1 MAHVQ
6 LLLGLPVSGKTAR
19 CLSEYARRLTAARD
33 SGPAGNTLWLAPA
46 REARQTVLERL
57 LPLVGGV
64 AFQPNVLTFDRF
76 ADRVLMETNHDGRAI
91 PGSAR
96 RLIVRHLIQ
105 DLASQRKLTYFE
117 RIAGTEGFLDVV
129 IGFIAELKRAE
140 IWPDAFLS
148 ACRGRFRSHP
158 RDAELGMIYEQY
170 QNVLLEK
177 KWYDAEGRFWLARTA
192 MQNSTTGFW
201 RNLSLVVVDGFS
213 DFTRTQQEMLEQL
226 AMGSEMLVTLPLEAP
241 VKRRELFAKP
251 ASVLAQLMEM
261 FSRVSPAE
269 TMICSSEKLNRPA
282 GLAQIH
288 ERLFENPRDVSRS
301 SHSDGLEIIAA
312 KGDQSEKVAVA
323 LRVKQLLANNVSPN
337 DIIVGLRSAAV
348 SGQAWFQYLSS
359 AGIPVWC
366 ESPAPWSRS
375 PYLKALFSVLQL
387 ETENWPFE
395 RVQGVLNSS
404 YFRPQ
409 LPGVAWNHADSPRR
423 ITGWLRRLKL
433 HSNRTAML
441 KGLAR
446 RRDRVAA
453 DDAEEDRSDLQLA
466 LQTLTE
472 LSDTL
477 ELVRKP
483 RDLSGWA
490 DALATVTSRLG
501 MAAGAESDLEDADRL
516 QRLLRAAAPIEAE
529 LSETP
534 TKRTL
539 AEFLVLLRDVVQT
552 DPPAQDARPFG
563 RVRIVGSEML
573 RHLQPSHAFLVEMT
587 EDAFPNQRSEDCLY
601 SDAQRLEL
609 YQDGLALS
617 HRELHQ
623 REEMLLFYQAVTR
636 AGKYLTL
643 SYSQVNSQGHEVY
656 PSPYVTAICEL
667 FDPAIKPPSEG
678 RLDPLPDIQQI
689 LTPTDLRL
697 AAVSEA
703 RHKSPGWWR
712 HLLAEPS
719 TSATARN
726 VLAAAHTAVQRF
738 HTKGF
743 TSYEGRLTAARNLAD
758 VAHRFG
764 SDRQFSATELESFA
778 QCPFRFWLSDVL
790 ELEPLAPPE
799 IATDYAGRGNLVH
812 DVLAKLAE
820 KTPSEPSAVTERF
833 RELVAERLQRQ
844 ITDND
849 LQQALLRV
857 EQDLLNRWAEAFGT
871 QHADYLD
878 KTTETKLTAVRT
890 LNEVPFGVARDADA
904 ADPQQRFPALVLG
917 TKEEAIRIGGRIDRI
932 DIGEQAGRTVFTLID
947 YKTGRR
953 PDFSTAKVETGQALQ
968 LALYTLAVLRLGI
981 AGPDAVP
988 LWMGY
993 WAVKGTGFTPSGGK
1007 KWPAL
1012 EQAVLSALETTLA
1025 EIVPQL
1031 VSRIRAGEFVV
1042 ENDDDACTGHC
1053 AYHTVCRVNQIR
1065 PLADRL
1071 EKHRPPLIQS
1081 APVGD

>member
-6 LLLGLPVSGKTAR
+6 LLLGLPASGKTTR
-19 CLSEYARRLTAARD
+19 CLSAYARELQT
-33 SGPAGNTLWLAPA
+33 GHAGNTLWLAPA
-46 REARQTVLERL
+46 REARQAVLERL

-76 ADRVLMETNHDGRAI
+76 ADRVLTETGHDGRAI
-91 PGSAR
+91 PSSAR

-105 DLASQRKLTYFE
+105 DLARQEKLSYF
-117 RIAGTEGFLDVV
+117 RHIAGTEGFLDVV

-158 RDAELGMIYEQY
+158 RDAELGMIYERY
-170 QNVLLEK
+170 QKVLLEK

-201 RNLSLVVVDGFS
+201 RTLSLVVVDGFS

-226 AMGSEMLVTLPLEAP
+226 AIGSQEMLVTLPMESP
-241 VKRRELFAKP
+241 VNRRELFAKP
-251 ASVLAQLMEM
+251 ANVLTQLTEM
-261 FSRVSPAE
+261 FLKVSPVE
-269 TMICSSEKLNRPA
+269 TVICNSQKSNRPA

-288 ERLFENPRDVSRS
+288 GRLFENPRDLPRS
-301 SHSDGLEIIAA
+301 SRSDGLEILAA

-323 LRVKQLLANNVSPN
+323 LRIKQLLANNVSPN
-337 DIIVGLRSAAV
+337 EIVVGLRSAAV
-348 SGQAWFQYLSS
+348 SGQAWLKYLSS

-375 PYLKALFSVLQL
+375 PYLKALLSVLQL
-387 ETENWPFE
+387 ETEHWPFE
-395 RVQGVLNSS
+395 RVQAVLNSS

-409 LPGVAWNHADSPRR
+409 LPGMVWNHADSPRR

-433 HSNRTAML
+433 HSHRIAML
-441 KGLAR
+441 RGLAR
-446 RRDRVAA
+446 RRERAAA
-453 DDAEEDRSDLQLA
+453 DDTEEQRSDLQLA
-466 LQTLTE
+466 LLTLTE

-501 MAAGAESDLEDADRL
+501 MATGAQSDLEDADRL

-529 LSETP
+529 LSEAP

-539 AEFLVLLRDVVQT
+539 SEFLVLLRDVVQT
-552 DPPAQDARPFG
+552 DPPAQDDKPFG

-573 RHLQPSHAFLVEMT
+573 RHLQPSHAFLAEMT
-587 EDAFPNQRSEDCLY
+587 EDAFPSRRAEDCLY
-601 SDAQRLEL
+601 SDAQRFEL

-636 AGKYLTL
+636 AGQHLTL
-643 SYSQVNSQGHEVY
+643 TYSQVNSQGHEVY

-667 FDPAIKPPSEG
+667 FDPAIKPSSEG

-712 HLLAEPS
+712 HLLAEP
-719 TSATARN
+719 TTAATARN
-726 VLAAAHTAVQRF
+726 VFAATQTAVRRF

-743 TSYEGRLTAARNLAD
+743 TSYEGRLTVARNLAD

-778 QCPFRFWLSDVL
+778 QCSFRFWLSDVL

-820 KTPSEPSAVTERF
+820 NVPAEPSAVTERF

-857 EQDLLNRWAEAFGT
+857 EQDLLDRWAEAFGT
-871 QHADYLD
+871 QHADYLG
-878 KTTETKLTAVRT
+878 KTAETKLMAVRT

-932 DIGEQAGRTVFTLID
+932 DIAEREGRTVFTLID

-993 WAVKGTGFTPSGGK
+993 WTVKGTGFAPTGSK
-1007 KWPAL
+1007 KWSPL

-1031 VSRIRAGEFVV
+1031 VSRIRNGEFVV

-1081 APVGD
+1081 APTGG